1 MEAAEALAQAIAA
14 LLAVIDFEAI
24 IIDGAF
30 PAEVRRRLV
39 ERTNEH
45 FAHMDRQGLT
55 ETVVVE
61 GSVGRDAR
69 DRHRRLAIARGVRA
83 RSRRALQGVSMVDG
97 NAHRA
102 EHMILPGALQ
112 AGMRQSLARFGR
124 LGASNHTPSL
134 ADFTTTTPEF
144 KF

>member
-83 RSRRALQGVSMVDG
+83 ITTCSSRSEHGRRQRASRRAHDPTWRTSSWDAPVSRPVRPTG
-97 NAHRA
+97 SIKSHA
-102 EHMILPGALQ
+102 ILG
-112 AGMRQSLARFGR
+112 GFHHHYARV
-124 LGASNHTPSL
+124 
-134 ADFTTTTPEF
+134 
-144 KF
+144 